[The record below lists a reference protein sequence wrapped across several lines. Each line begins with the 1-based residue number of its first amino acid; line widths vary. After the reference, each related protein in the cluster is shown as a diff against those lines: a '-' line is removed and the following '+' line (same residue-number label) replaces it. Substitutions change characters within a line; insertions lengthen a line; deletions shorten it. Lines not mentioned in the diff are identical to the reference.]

1 MPNLASFLNDQ
12 IRRLSR
18 REITSQTRTTRKLTA
33 QYRRD
38 IAALKREMVAL
49 RKKVAFL
56 ETQEKRRVA
65 ERPTAPATEG
75 IRFRADGLKS
85 HRAKLGLSAKD
96 YGRLVGVAGLTI
108 YHWEG
113 GKARP
118 RKAQLAKLAAVRGL
132 GKREALKR
140 LELLGGSNR
149 GATGRRRRVSGGQT
163 AEQFVLSLLGSGKAT
178 TSSEIN
184 RAWRKAGRAGR
195 ADNTLSLMVKA
206 RKLKR
211 ARLKDERGSR
221 YSGGHRS

>member
-1 MPNLASFLNDQ
+1 MPNLASALNDH

-18 REITSQTRTTRKLTA
+18 REIRSQTKSTRRLTA

-38 IAALKREMVAL
+38 IAALKREMTSL

-56 ETQEKRRVA
+56 EAQEKRRVA
-65 ERPTAPATEG
+65 ERPAPPPAEG

-85 HRAKLGLSAKD
+85 RREKLGLSAKD

-108 YHWEG
+108 YQWEG
-113 GKARP
+113 GKSRP

-140 LELLGGSNR
+140 LELLDGSN
-149 GATGRRRRVSGGQT
+149 GAAAGRRRGTRRGPT
-163 AEQFVLSLLGSGKAT
+163 AEQFVLSLLGSRKAT
-178 TSSEIN
+178 TSNQIN
-184 RAWRKAGRAGR
+184 AAWRRAGRHGR

-221 YSGGHRS
+221 YSAAA